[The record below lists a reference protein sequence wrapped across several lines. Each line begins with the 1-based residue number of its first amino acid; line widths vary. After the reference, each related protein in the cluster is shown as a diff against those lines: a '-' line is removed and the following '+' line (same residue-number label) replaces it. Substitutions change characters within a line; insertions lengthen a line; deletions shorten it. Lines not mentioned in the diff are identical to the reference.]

1 MTARTNVFGEDP
13 QDRPA
18 IIRWISAL
26 PGLPGHILRFCLRI
40 LFRFFGRNNGLL
52 LAGAVAYN
60 TLLSLVPLCALILV
74 VFSVFIDQEVLLQTL
89 QAELVMIVPGQADA
103 IGDVLVEFLSRAD
116 VIGII
121 GVGVV
126 IFFSSIAFR
135 ILENAMAFIFEMP
148 AEKEQR
154 SFWVSALLPY
164 LFISILGL
172 GITILTAA
180 TSILDA
186 LPREAFVV
194 PILGWSINI
203 DVATTVSLYISGVIG
218 LVVLF
223 TALYMILP
231 QQKIALRRALVGGV
245 LVAALWE
252 IIRQIMVWYFAH
264 ISLVNVLYGSLATV
278 IIVLL
283 TMEVAAVI
291 VLLGAEVIA
300 DLERAAR
307 AGLPWY
313 AGPDPWDLPAEE
325 AQGSEADDEASQR
338 PGRKRVRTH
347 RRIKPG

>member
-1 MTARTNVFGEDP
+1 MVEKDP

-18 IIRWISAL
+18 VIRWIGAL
-26 PGLPGHILRFCLRI
+26 PGLPGHVVRFCLRI
-40 LFRFFGRNNGLL
+40 LLRFFGRNNGLL

-103 IGDVLVEFLSRAD
+103 IGEVLVEFLASAD

-148 AEKEQR
+148 AEKERR
-154 SFWVSALLPY
+154 SFWVSALIPY

-172 GITILTAA
+172 GITLLTAA

-194 PILGWSINI
+194 PVLGWSINI

-252 IIRQIMVWYFAH
+252 IIRQIVVWYFAH
-264 ISLVNVLYGSLATV
+264 ISLVNVLYGSLASV

-283 TMEVAAVI
+283 SMEVAAVI

-307 AGLPWY
+307 AGQPWY
-313 AGPDPWDLPAEE
+313 AGPDPWAIDED
-325 AQGSEADDEASQR
+325 GDDESADKEESSQVAS
-338 PGRKRVRTH
+338 RKKVRTH
-347 RRIKPG
+347 RRVKSG